1 MIESLKKVISK
12 QTSKTT
18 VVPLRPIRKST
29 IRPSVASEPGIDF
42 LDQAVPEIDPVLSC
56 RYEMKYFIS
65 ETTAQAINGYL
76 QNRMP
81 LDKYS
86 RGNGGFY
93 PISSLYLDSHN
104 LQLFRESLDG
114 VKNRFKLRI
123 RSYTDDP
130 DYPCFLE
137 IKRRMDGI
145 CLKDRVKLSPHNLQ
159 DVLFSRSRSVLSKT
173 DVSDHETLRQFML
186 YVNSINASPVIKIR
200 YMRKAYEDGSHNR
213 VRITFDRQL
222 AFKTTNQP
230 DISLNGGGWQR
241 HCTTGVVLEIKFTG
255 KYPAWIVQLIRI
267 FTLQRQSFSKYARSV
282 ERSSLLRFCA
292 PRVPVERGYMG

>member
-1 MIESLKKVISK
+1 MVEALNKVISK
-12 QTSKTT
+12 QISKTT
-18 VVPLRPIRKST
+18 IVPLRPIRKST
-29 IRPSVASEPGIDF
+29 VCSSVVSEPEIGF
-42 LDQAVPEIDPVLSC
+42 LGQAVPEIDPVLSC

-65 ETTAQAINGYL
+65 ETTAHAINGYL
-76 QNRMP
+76 QSRMP

-86 RGNGGFY
+86 RREGGFY

-104 LQLFRESLDG
+104 LQLCRESLG
-114 VKNRFKLRI
+114 GLKNRFKLRI

-145 CLKDRVKLSPHNLQ
+145 CLKDRVKLDSHNLQ
-159 DVLFSRSRSVLSKT
+159 DVLFSRSDSVLSRT
-173 DVSDHETLRQFML
+173 DVADHETLRQFML
-186 YVNSINASPVIKIR
+186 YVNSINASPVIKVR

-213 VRITFDRQL
+213 VRVTFDRQL
-222 AFKTTNQP
+222 AFKVTNQP

-255 KYPAWIVQLIRI
+255 KYPAWIVQMIRM
-267 FTLQRQSFSKYARSV
+267 FNLQRQSFSKYARSI
-282 ERSSLLRFCA
+282 ERSCLLRFCA